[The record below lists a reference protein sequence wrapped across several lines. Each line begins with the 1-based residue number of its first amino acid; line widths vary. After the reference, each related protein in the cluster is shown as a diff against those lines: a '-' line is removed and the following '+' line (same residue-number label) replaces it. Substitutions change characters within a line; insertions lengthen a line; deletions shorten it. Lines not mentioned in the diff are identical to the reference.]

1 MIKILTFVG
10 IMGIALYGIV
20 KIIPHYVTYVSKS
33 GEVIQVDS
41 MDKVPECPE
50 GMKRKV
56 LLDSSYILL
65 FLGPTNTK
73 LSECVSEED
82 DG

>member
-1 MIKILTFVG
+1 MI
-10 IMGIALYGIV
+10 
-20 KIIPHYVTYVSKS
+20 

-56 LLDSSYILL
+56 LLDSSYIVA